1 VQKSDVAL
9 SITTSINV
17 IKNKTPTVKAITP
30 IQKLKSLAAR
40 TPIIRVPDAAVAGIP
55 SATLSRLTRS
65 GELKRVGRGLYQI
78 AESDGYTHPDI
89 IEAALLVPKGVIVLL
104 SALNFH
110 GIGTHPAWEVWMQL
124 PANFPTPKVTH
135 PPLRIIRSRLPEAF
149 TEGVETHQIAGHP
162 VRITSV
168 DRTIVDCFK
177 HRNTITLEVCLEA
190 LRERMKNRR
199 HSLQEIH
206 HYAKLMGVSRVMQP
220 YMEAL
225 A

>member
-1 VQKSDVAL
+1 MKA
-9 SITTSINV
+9 TS
-17 IKNKTPTVKAITP
+17 P
-30 IQKLKSLAAR
+30 IQKLRRLA
-40 TPIIRVPDAAVAGIP
+40 TEIPLIRVSDAAAVRVP

-65 GELKRVGRGLYQI
+65 GALKRVGRGLYQI
-78 AESDGYTHPDI
+78 AESEGYNHPDI
-89 IEAALLVPKGVIVLL
+89 VEASVLVPRGVIVLL
-104 SALNFH
+104 SALNYH
-110 GIGTHPAWEVWMQL
+110 GIGTHQAWEVWIQL
-124 PANFPTPKVTH
+124 PANFPAPRISH

-149 TEGVETHQIAGHP
+149 TAGVETHMIAGHA
-162 VRITSV
+162 VRITDV

-177 HRNTITLEVCLEA
+177 HRSHVTLEVCVEA

-199 HSLQEIH
+199 HSLQAIH